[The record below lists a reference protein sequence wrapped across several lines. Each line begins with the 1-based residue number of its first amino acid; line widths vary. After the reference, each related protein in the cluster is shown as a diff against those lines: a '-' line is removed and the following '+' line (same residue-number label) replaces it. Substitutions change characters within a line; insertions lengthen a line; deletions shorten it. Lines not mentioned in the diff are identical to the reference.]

1 MIGGRSMEKK
11 IIVTTKAPQ
20 AIGPYSQ
27 GWIVGD
33 MIYTSGQLGIDVA
46 TGKLAEGIEAQTHAA
61 MNNLKA
67 VLNEAGADLSNI
79 VKTTVFVKDLAD
91 FATVNQIYGTYF
103 DTEYPARS
111 CVQVAKL
118 PLDGLVEIECIAMK

>member
-1 MIGGRSMEKK
+1 MERK
-11 IIVTTKAPQ
+11 IIATTEAPQ

-33 MIYTSGQLGIDVA
+33 TIYTSGQLGIDVS
-46 TGKLAEGIEAQTHAA
+46 TGKLADGIEEQTHAA
-61 MNNLKA
+61 LKNLKA
-67 VLNEAGADLSNI
+67 VLKEAGADLNNI

-118 PLDGLVEIECIAMK
+118 PLDGLVEIECVAVK

>member
-1 MIGGRSMEKK
+1 MERK
-11 IIVTTKAPQ
+11 IIATTEAPQ

-33 MIYTSGQLGIDVA
+33 TIYTSGQLGIDVS
-46 TGKLAEGIEAQTHAA
+46 TGKLADGIEAQTHAA
-61 MNNLKA
+61 LKNLKA
-67 VLNEAGADLSNI
+67 VLKEAGADLNNI

-111 CVQVAKL
+111 FVQVAKL
-118 PLDGLVEIECIAMK
+118 PLDGLVEIECVAVR

>member
-1 MIGGRSMEKK
+1 MERK
-11 IIVTTKAPQ
+11 IIATTEAPQ

-33 MIYTSGQLGIDVA
+33 TIYTSGQLGIDVS
-46 TGKLAEGIEAQTHAA
+46 TGKLADGIEAQTHAA
-61 MNNLKA
+61 LKNLKA
-67 VLNEAGADLSNI
+67 VLKEAGADLNNI

-118 PLDGLVEIECIAMK
+118 PLDGLVEIECVAVR

>member
-1 MIGGRSMEKK
+1 MEKK
-11 IIVTTKAPQ
+11 IIATTEAPQ

-33 MIYTSGQLGIDVA
+33 MIYTSGQLGIDVS
-46 TGKLAEGIEAQTHAA
+46 TGKLADGIEAQTHADLK
-61 MNNLKA
+61 NLKA
-67 VLNEAGADLSNI
+67 VLKEAGADLNNI

-118 PLDGLVEIECIAMK
+118 PLDGLVEIECVAVR